1 MKTLE
6 DSVRTLCD
14 ELKVPEPVEFLAQV
28 MAGHDPRHLSDI
40 YQMILDFEEEHG
52 ENELPDQWD
61 YIELVI
67 RIKEKYQF
75 FPVVLEQSFDAAKR
89 IMEYTHAKKKQV
101 DHSGYIITD
110 SADIA
115 PLTEK
120 EVDLFM
126 KKFNDEY

>member
-40 YQMILDFEEEHG
+40 YQMILKFEEEYG
-52 ENELPDQWD
+52 EFETPDQWD
-61 YIELVI
+61 YTELVVK
-67 RIKEKYQF
+67 IKEKYQF

-89 IMEYTHAKKKQV
+89 IMEYTHAKKKHV
-101 DHSGYIITD
+101 DHSGHILD
-110 SADIA
+110 SAA
-115 PLTEK
+115 VSPLTEE
-120 EVDLFM
+120 EVDVFK
-126 KKFNDEY
+126 KKFDDEY